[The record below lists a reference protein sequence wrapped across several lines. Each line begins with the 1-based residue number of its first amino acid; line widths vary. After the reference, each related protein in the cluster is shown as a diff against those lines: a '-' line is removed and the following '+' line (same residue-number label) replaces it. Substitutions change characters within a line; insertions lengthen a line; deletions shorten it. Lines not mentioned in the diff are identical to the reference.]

1 MASAFHNLV
10 KRIRL
15 SIPALA
21 SALCLLASACATT
34 SPKLVEAILV
44 DGPRGSVYLQ
54 KSGEDSW
61 FKAAHPLYVS
71 PRLLTQMF
79 RGLEV
84 QALPADK
91 TTARRVFSDEDTE
104 FLSPLI
110 STALSKAT
118 KSQLVG
124 FRVHHGT
131 DAGSDSTGGVLYV
144 QGRLLHLSLTHYRA
158 DTGRREIGAEPD
170 HQSPNPTGLEPRQ
183 MGFSPEAARRSSL
196 NEQRDLVNPPPLATV
211 VIDYELLAK
220 GLEPQSAPG
229 QSQPLY
235 LYPDSGAVTYHY
247 QGAQFILPAG
257 GAATSHEAQPAQA
270 EEIRS
275 LKEDVM
281 KKTTELDVVKE
292 EMRAL
297 QRRLTEVQ
305 AEAQP
310 AKKRQSVPPVRKSV
324 P

>member
-1 MASAFHNLV
+1 M
-10 KRIRL
+10 
-15 SIPALA
+15 
-21 SALCLLASACATT
+21 
-34 SPKLVEAILV
+34 EAILV
-44 DGPRGSVYLQ
+44 DGPRGAVYLQ
-54 KSGEDSW
+54 KGGEDSW

-71 PRLLTQMF
+71 PRLLTHMF
-79 RGLEV
+79 RGVEV

-118 KSQLVG
+118 KGQLVG

-131 DAGSDSTGGVLYV
+131 NAGSDSTGGVLYV

-158 DTGRREIGAEPD
+158 DTGRGEIGAQPD
-170 HQSPNPTGLEPRQ
+170 RQSPNPRGLEPRQ
-183 MGFSPEAARRSSL
+183 IGFIPEAARRSSL
-196 NEQRDLVNPPPLATV
+196 NEQPDLVNPPPLATV
-211 VIDYELLAK
+211 VIDFELLAK
-220 GLEPQSAPG
+220 GLEPQSASG

-235 LYPDSGAVTYHY
+235 LYPDVE
-247 QGAQFILPAG
+247 
-257 GAATSHEAQPAQA
+257 AATQQALQSIISANGVATSQETQAAHA

-292 EMRAL
+292 EVRAL
-297 QRRLTEVQ
+297 QRRLADLEV
-305 AEAQP
+305 EAQKT
-310 AKKRQSVPPVRKSV
+310 KKRQSALPQRKSI